1 MMKPFNRKI
10 FAATTVLTA
19 LTLGACASTK
29 TTYEWVEVAG
39 LNRPEPAPVV
49 AAIPPPPPAPVI
61 PLDSDG
67 DGIPDSA
74 DRCAGTPSGT
84 VVDAQG
90 CSCIVTVHVRFA
102 FDSAEVVP
110 ADKTQLDGLIQAV
123 GGPQFVGGDIVG
135 HTDNVG
141 ASDYNVRLSL
151 RRAQSVADYLIAR
164 GARAADIHTAGKG
177 FSEPIADNA
186 TDAGRAENRRVV
198 LTRACGKP
206 S

>member
-1 MMKPFNRKI
+1 
-10 FAATTVLTA
+10 
-19 LTLGACASTK
+19 
-29 TTYEWVEVAG
+29 
-39 LNRPEPAPVV
+39 
-49 AAIPPPPPAPVI
+49 
-61 PLDSDG
+61 
-67 DGIPDSA
+67 
-74 DRCAGTPSGT
+74 
-84 VVDAQG
+84 
-90 CSCIVTVHVRFA
+90 
-102 FDSAEVVP
+102 VP

-135 HTDNVG
+135 HTDNIGG
-141 ASDYNVRLSL
+141 ADYNVRLSL

-206 S
+206 A